1 MKERETLI
9 NCEVNGQAIDGV
21 AALDAN
27 ENINVLFNYWDMPGT
42 QFVFVKSGDLPNY
55 SRTKETVRDQAQDE
69 GMICVPPIKKFQN
82 IHTDFIMGKIPS

>member
-1 MKERETLI
+1 MKQRETLI

-42 QFVFVKSGDLPNY
+42 QFVFVKIGDLPNY
-55 SRTKETVRDQAQDE
+55 SRTIETVREQ
-69 GMICVPPIKKFQN
+69 V
-82 IHTDFIMGKIPS
+82 